1 MDGGD
6 PAGSPAFACTGDL
19 VSPRFMLLS
28 EDGTQADVVI
38 AFCKIGDRVKV
49 LCERDNMDKT
59 ADVLAAF
66 VQHILD
72 RDAKIKEWM
81 KCN

>member
-1 MDGGD
+1 MNDQITQ
-6 PAGSPAFACTGDL
+6 AFEAL
-19 VSPRFMLLS
+19 V
-28 EDGTQADVVI
+28 DATQADVVI
-38 AFCKIGDRVKV
+38 AFCKIGDRVQV

-66 VQHILD
+66 VQQFLD
-72 RDAKIKEWM
+72 RDAKIKESM